1 MTAWSIR
8 TSAGKEKLG
17 SFFGTRKE
25 AVRWVK
31 RHYKIPFQLV
41 SSKTGII
48 YIYNKGKDRQLNYV
62 YNPKTDN
69 WIKK

>member
-8 TSAGKEKLG
+8 TSKGREKLG

-31 RHYKIPFQLV
+31 KHYKIPFQLV
-41 SSKTGII
+41 SSKTGKT
-48 YIYNKGKDRQLNYV
+48 YIYNKGKDRQLGCIIYKGK
-62 YNPKTDN
+62 YIYK
-69 WIKK
+69 